1 MKNPLG
7 VITIVGKYRTGKSL
21 FLNKVLLKNG
31 NFKVSP
37 TINSCT
43 KGLWMCRQTL
53 TSEGSQP
60 CDLLVVDTEG
70 FGATEETDAYNNKI
84 LLFAILLSSYFI
96 YNSVGSIDENSINNL
111 NVIANLAREIQKS
124 NSKDDK
130 VDEQF
135 PSFLWLV
142 RDFTLNIVDKSGYAI
157 QPKDY
162 LEQALQLL
170 KGSSDAIE
178 NKNKVRRMIKSFF
191 KDRDCFTLVRPVE
204 TEDQLQK
211 LYYLN

>member
-1 MKNPLG
+1 
-7 VITIVGKYRTGKSL
+7 
-21 FLNKVLLKNG
+21 
-31 NFKVSP
+31 
-37 TINSCT
+37 
-43 KGLWMCRQTL
+43 MCRQTL

-130 VDEQF
+130 VD
-135 PSFLWLV
+135 
-142 RDFTLNIVDKSGYAI
+142 
-157 QPKDY
+157 
-162 LEQALQLL
+162 
-170 KGSSDAIE
+170 
-178 NKNKVRRMIKSFF
+178 
-191 KDRDCFTLVRPVE
+191 
-204 TEDQLQK
+204 
-211 LYYLN
+211 

>member
-31 NFKVSP
+31 SFKVSP

-60 CDLLVVDTEG
+60 CDLLVIDTEG

-130 VDEQF
+130 VDEEF

-142 RDFTLNIVDKSGYAI
+142 RDFTLNIVDKSGYSI

-162 LEQALQLL
+162 LEQAL
-170 KGSSDAIE
+170 
-178 NKNKVRRMIKSFF
+178 
-191 KDRDCFTLVRPVE
+191 
-204 TEDQLQK
+204 
-211 LYYLN
+211 